1 MEVAKVIWFTGLSG
15 SENRHYLVISTVYKK
30 KKYKILTV
38 DGDKFRKKIIKP
50 NLILKI

>member
-15 SENRHYLVISTVYKK
+15 SGKSTLSSHLHSLLKK

-38 DGDKFRKKIIKP
+38 DGDKFRKKKK
-50 NLILKI
+50 L